1 MAVSVHH
8 GKVGGKLWLNDE
20 DAEVGS
26 KYMDCTDIERSSME
40 MYYDNMAKDY
50 SKAVRAWGYCMPELL
65 TDALIQ
71 HGRLDKSRNQVKVN

>member
-26 KYMDCTDIERSSME
+26 KYLDITDIERSSTE
-40 MYYDNMAKDY
+40 KYYDNVAKDY
-50 SKAVRAWGYCMPELL
+50 SKAMKAWGYCMPELL
-65 TDALIQ
+65 ADALIQ
-71 HGRLDKSRNQVKVN
+71 HGGLDKSRNQVKVS